1 MEGVVPETP
10 SDWTTYLERSIEHS
24 TRTLDLRSETRKD
37 EAHEKHQMVAGQEQ
51 RYIARR
57 L

>member
-1 MEGVVPETP
+1 MEGVVSGTP
-10 SDWTTYLERSIEHS
+10 SDWTAYLERSIEHS

-51 RYIARR
+51 RYITRR